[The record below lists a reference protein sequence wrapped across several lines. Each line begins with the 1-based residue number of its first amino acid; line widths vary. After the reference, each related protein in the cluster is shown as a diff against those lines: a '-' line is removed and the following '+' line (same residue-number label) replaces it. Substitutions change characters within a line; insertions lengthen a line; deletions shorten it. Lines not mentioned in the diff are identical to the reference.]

1 MRWFCVSMQE
11 ALQPR
16 PQRPQ
21 LVHFDRSMV
30 GRNSE
35 KWLTRLRVVP
45 TGQMVL
51 QYSRPQSQAQQKITT
66 SVTRPVMSR
75 AGTTEPEAAPKTLRT
90 MRP

>member
-1 MRWFCVSMQE
+1 MWFLVSMQE
-11 ALQPR
+11 ALQPL

-21 LVHFDRSMV
+21 LMHLSSSMV

-35 KWLTRLRVVP
+35 KRLTRLRVVP

-51 QYSRPQSQAQQKITT
+51 QYSRPHSQAQQKITT
-66 SVTRPVMSR
+66 SVTRPVTRS
-75 AGTTEPEAAPKTLRT
+75 AGTMEPEAAPAMLRT